1 MLFRS
6 LLSGWS
12 AVRDRISHEDELME
26 RTASYGFFAERY
38 HWTPQQV
45 EALPFWYASRL
56 PAFAGIVDEVQAEK
70 QKAASR

>member
-1 MLFRS
+1 
-6 LLSGWS
+6 
-12 AVRDRISHEDELME
+12 ME